1 MVQPVYGLDDVIGA
15 FLSALDDLD
24 SDIKFNDEDGV
35 RDAWEALLP
44 RLIVKLCLAFFSTDE
59 LGMKCNRQF
68 AKDFVERYNYP
79 ITPRKW
85 AIAFC
90 DQLGYGNRTG
100 RLLEKDLDYPFLIGL
115 SVS

>member
-1 MVQPVYGLDDVIGA
+1 MIQSVYSLADAIGG

-24 SDIKFNDEDGV
+24 TDIKFEDDDDL
-35 RDAWEALLP
+35 RDAWEELLP
-44 RLIVKLCLAFFSTDE
+44 RLIIKLCLSFFASDE
-59 LGMKCNRQF
+59 KGMKCNRQY
-68 AKDFVERYNYP
+68 AKDFLERYDFP

-100 RLLEKDLDYPFLIGL
+100 RLLEKDMDYPFLMGVPI
-115 SVS
+115 S